1 MATQGSL
8 RLEQLAGRR
17 ALGDERSETAREIV
31 FASET
36 PLLIKKEGFHQTKR
50 FLENTTNK

>member
-17 ALGDERSETAREIV
+17 ALGDERSEMAREIV

-36 PLLIKKEGFHQTKR
+36 PLLLKKEGFHQTKR